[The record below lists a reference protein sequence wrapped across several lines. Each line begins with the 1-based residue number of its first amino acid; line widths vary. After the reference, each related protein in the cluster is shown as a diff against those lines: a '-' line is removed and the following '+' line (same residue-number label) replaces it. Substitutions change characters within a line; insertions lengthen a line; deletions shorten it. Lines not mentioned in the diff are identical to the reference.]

1 MPRYGGIQMNKLENY
16 QMSIDNSL
24 NILAIILRFHKGDW
38 RHSFTSIFLKRAIDL
53 IVSLQVVIVFAPCFA
68 MLIILVA
75 LDGGPVFYAQRRTG
89 LGGRTFRCWKFRTM
103 VVNADEK
110 LEALLAT
117 DEKARREYA
126 TFWKLKDDP
135 RVTRIGRFLRRYSL
149 DELPQ
154 MLNVIK
160 GDMSI
165 VGPRPRSVR
174 EMEFFRSNMPE
185 SDQSYKQVRPGLT
198 CLWQVCGRNCLGLE
212 AKGQL
217 DDWYSRKWSIIG
229 DFAIV
234 IATFPVVMRGKGAF

>member
-1 MPRYGGIQMNKLENY
+1 MIKIENY
-16 QMSIDNSL
+16 QMSIRNSL
-24 NILAIILRFHKGDW
+24 NITGIPPTLRLHKGDG
-38 RHSFTSIFLKRAIDL
+38 RYSFTSIFLKRAIDL
-53 IVSLQVVIVFAPCFA
+53 IVSLSVITVFAPCFA
-68 MLIILVA
+68 MLIISVA
-75 LDGGPVFYAQRRTG
+75 LDAGPVFYAQRRIG
-89 LGGRTFRCWKFRTM
+89 RGGRTFLCWKFRTM

-117 DEKARREYA
+117 DEKARQEYA

-165 VGPRPRSVR
+165 VGPRPRSVK

-185 SDQSYKQVRPGLT
+185 SDQSYKEVRPGLT
-198 CLWQVCGRNCLGLE
+198 CLWQVSGRSCLGLK

-217 DDWYSRKWSIIG
+217 DDWYSRNWSIIG
-229 DFAIV
+229 DLAIV
-234 IATFPVVMRGKGAF
+234 IATFPVVIRGKGAF

>member
-1 MPRYGGIQMNKLENY
+1 MIKIENY
-16 QMSIDNSL
+16 HMPIRNSL
-24 NILAIILRFHKGDW
+24 SITDIPPMLRFHKGDY
-38 RHSFTSIFLKRAIDL
+38 RHSLTSIFLKRAIDL
-53 IVSLQVVIVFAPCFA
+53 IVSVSVITVFAPCFA

-75 LDGGPVFYAQRRTG
+75 LDAGPVFYAQRRIG
-89 LGGRTFRCWKFRTM
+89 RGGRTFLCWKFRTM

-117 DEKARREYA
+117 DEKARQEYA

-154 MLNVIK
+154 ILNVIK

-165 VGPRPRSVR
+165 VGPRPRSVK
-174 EMEFFRSNMPE
+174 EMEFFLSNMPE
-185 SDQSYKQVRPGLT
+185 SDQSYKEVRPGLT
-198 CLWQVCGRNCLGLE
+198 CLWQVCGRSCLGLE
-212 AKGQL
+212 AKGRL
-217 DDWYSRKWSIIG
+217 DDWYSRNWSIIG

-234 IATFPVVMRGKGAF
+234 IATFPVVIGGKGAF

>member
-1 MPRYGGIQMNKLENY
+1 MKKLENN
-16 QMSIDNSL
+16 QMSRSNSL
-24 NILAIILRFHKGDW
+24 IITAIPHILCFHKGDC
-38 RHSFTSIFLKRAIDL
+38 RYSFTSIFLKRAIDL
-53 IVSLQVVIVFAPCFA
+53 IVSLSVVTAFLPCFA

-75 LDGGPVFYAQRRTG
+75 LDGGPVFYTQRRVG
-89 LGGRTFRCWKFRTM
+89 QGGRTFLCWKFRTM

-117 DEKARREYA
+117 DEKARQEYA

-135 RVTRIGRFLRRYSL
+135 RVTRIGRLLRRYSL

-165 VGPRPRSVR
+165 VGPRPRSVK

-185 SDQSYKQVRPGLT
+185 SAQSYKEVRPGLT

-217 DDWYSRKWSIIG
+217 DDWYSRNWSIIG

-234 IATFPVVMRGKGAF
+234 IATFPVVIRAKGAF